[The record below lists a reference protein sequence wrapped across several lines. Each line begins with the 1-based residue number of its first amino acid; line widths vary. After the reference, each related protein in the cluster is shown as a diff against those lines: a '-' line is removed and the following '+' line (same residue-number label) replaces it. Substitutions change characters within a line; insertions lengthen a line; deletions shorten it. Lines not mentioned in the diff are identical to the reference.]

1 MAVIQIVSFMI
12 IVFLLAYIWREDFVT
27 VLPCAVCGLVL
38 LLYVFAL
45 CRCLSLIDWIQAGVP
60 VAVCLWLFFGK
71 RREVLAYWRGQV
83 MQPSFFMAVLMLF
96 IVSVCVSGRV
106 VTWWDDINYWA
117 ADVKS
122 LYYLDG
128 FAAKYGNVSPE
139 FGDYPPGAQL
149 MKWWFAHMDR
159 RAFREG
165 MAFAGYYA
173 MNLSFLLP
181 LLKRLKGKN
190 IVVMALMAIA
200 LWLFP
205 GIAEVYGYQGF
216 CADLT
221 MACIYG
227 GFLYGV
233 TDREGHKGSFYYI
246 RLALYLSVLVMV
258 KSVGFIW
265 AAFGLIFLYLH
276 EMSADS
282 RENKE
287 GRKKH
292 FLCLSMV
299 TLAPVISGV
308 SWLTFCLLM
317 RRVTNTT
324 ATAVKYI
331 TTDDYS
337 LSGYRNEFAKA
348 FVQAFFLKPL
358 HQDKSWGIDLTPF
371 MLYLCICLIVIFLYR
386 RKIIP
391 GRQGRL
397 ILWFSIVSGM
407 VFYAVIFLAHL
418 TIFATETQYLEA
430 SGMISSIERYGA
442 PFTVGT
448 LLFLSFLWIEH
459 GDKLFAGRRPLI
471 AQYGTFLCFIGL
483 TFLAANWRRGYDA
496 LIGYRG
502 TVEEALSA
510 REAMV
515 DDRGMNFLDTIKV
528 LGSTESTRVL
538 CLQEDDSVRWVGNSY
553 TSMAASPVS
562 VVYKGVNLESA
573 SGEWLAGEIRA
584 SHASYLYL
592 EETDADAAAVF
603 ADMMTE
609 GKFETQSL
617 YRIEDDKGVMR
628 LHKAEEGH
636 GY

>member
-38 LLYVFAL
+38 LLYVLAL
-45 CRCLSLIDWIQAGVP
+45 CRRLSLIDWIQAGALA
-60 VAVCLWLFFGK
+60 AVCLWLFLG
-71 RREVLAYWRGQV
+71 RRRKVLAYWRGQV
-83 MQPSFFMAVLMLF
+83 MQPSFFVAVLMLF

-122 LYYLDG
+122 LYYLNG

-149 MKWWFAHMDR
+149 VKWWFAHMDR
-159 RAFREG
+159 RTFREG

-190 IVVMALMAIA
+190 AAVMALMALA

-233 TDREGHKGSFYYI
+233 TDREGHKEGFYYI
-246 RLALYLSVLVMV
+246 RLALYLGVLVMV

-265 AAFGLIFLYLH
+265 AVFGLIFLCLY
-276 EMSADS
+276 EISAGS
-282 RENKE
+282 RENRE

-292 FLCLSMV
+292 FFCLSMV
-299 TLAPVISGV
+299 TLAPVITGA
-308 SWLTFCLLM
+308 SWMAFCLLM

-331 TTDDYS
+331 TTDDYG

-358 HQDKSWGIDLTPF
+358 HQDKNWGIDLTPF

-391 GRQGRL
+391 EKQGRL

-459 GDKLFAGRRPLI
+459 GDKLFAARRPLI
-471 AQYGTFLCFIGL
+471 ARYGTFLCFIGL
-483 TFLAANWRRGYDA
+483 TFLTANWPRAYDA

-510 REAMV
+510 RAAMV
-515 DDRGMNFLDTIKV
+515 DDRGKDFLEAIKA
-528 LGSTESTRVL
+528 LGGTESTRVL
-538 CLQEDDSVRWVGNSY
+538 YLQGDDSVRWVGNSY
-553 TSMAASPVS
+553 TSLEASPVS
-562 VVYKGVNLESA
+562 VVYQGVNLESA

-584 SHASYLYL
+584 SHALYLYV
-592 EETDADAAAVF
+592 EVTDADAAAAF
-603 ADMMTE
+603 ADMMAGE
-609 GKFETQSL
+609 KFETQSL
-617 YRIEDDKGVMR
+617 YRIEDDKGVIC
-628 LHKAEEGH
+628 LHKAEEGQ
-636 GY
+636 GF